1 MASETRYRTPQ
12 TSFGRAKRRVSEV
25 ANDHVRLLL
34 LGPTLLALAV
44 IFVYPVAYLVWS
56 SLHTTLGF
64 GMGTEFAPAANYRQM
79 FSDAAFWNAVRN
91 TLVYSF
97 GSLLLT
103 LAVGLVVALALDK
116 VVRRRVRDVYTT
128 LILLSWAVPL
138 SIVGVTWRWMFNGQ
152 LGVVNKI
159 LLDLGI
165 LESSFSWLGHSLT
178 AMIIVV
184 LADSWSRIPFATV
197 IILAGL
203 QSIPREQY
211 DAARVDGATTF
222 QTFRHVTLP
231 YLRPSFFVAG
241 LITWMFAFR
250 AFAIPMS
257 TTGGGPA
264 SATEVLAIYIHR
276 FGIQLTDYGF
286 ASAVSMFLVAVTLV
300 VAAVYVN
307 VVLEQ
312 IREIEA

>member
-1 MASETRYRTPQ
+1 MASETAYREPT
-12 TSFGRAKRRVSEV
+12 TSLGRAKRRVSDV

-34 LGPTLLALAV
+34 LGPTLLALLL
-44 IFVYPVAYLVWS
+44 IFVYPVAFLVWS
-56 SLHTTLGF
+56 SLHRTLGF
-64 GMGTEFAPAANYRQM
+64 GIGTEWAPTYNYEQM
-79 FSDAAFWNAVRN
+79 LSDPAFWDAVRN
-91 TLVYSF
+91 TLIYSF

-116 VVRRRVRDVYTT
+116 VARRRVRDVYTT
-128 LILLSWAVPL
+128 LLLLSWAVPL

-152 LGVVNKI
+152 LGVVNKL
-159 LLDLGI
+159 LLDLGLI
-165 LESSFSWLGHSLT
+165 DSAYSWLGNSLS
-178 AMIIVV
+178 AMVIVI
-184 LADSWSRIPFATV
+184 LADAWSRIPFATV
-197 IILAGL
+197 IVLAGL
-203 QSIPREQY
+203 QSIPQEQY
-211 DAARVDGATTF
+211 DAAKVDGATTF

-250 AFAIPMS
+250 AFAIPMA

-264 SATEVLAIYIHR
+264 GATEVLAIYIHR

-307 VVLEQ
+307 LVLEQ
-312 IREIEA
+312 IAEIEE